1 MCQCGFERLQDGG
14 MGEGKGKW
22 MIFKLFIEF
31 VTILSLFYVS
41 LSWPC
46 GMWALYLPNQGSNLF
61 PCNGR

>member
-1 MCQCGFERLQDGG
+1 
-14 MGEGKGKW
+14 

-46 GMWALYLPNQGSNLF
+46 GMWALISQPGIKPVPPAMKGEVLTTGLLGKSPTFLMI
-61 PCNGR
+61 